1 VTPALAFRLAEVAA
15 MAEVVKRLRDER
27 DALSVELTEFD
38 DTLTRGLGS
47 YGTIGRAANLAM
59 VRTLRNFLDVVAAD
73 VGVSG
78 ETLRCDPAGA
88 CVLLDERRTS
98 AFKDG
103 QLHEAERMAPVV
115 EEIAEQKDINHRRVE
130 RLESENADIRA
141 ALTAAKLPDGIPLAL
156 GVKRLASLLGD
167 VERER
172 DALRAEVST
181 LNIYRQRREPILTA
195 LGGAREECASL
206 RAEVE
211 RLTIECDAAR
221 KAAEELRLT
230 LLAEQG
236 DIKGAPDGWKRTGS
250 IWFRPLGPV
259 NHQVEVRR
267 STIHPTG
274 EPYHWTLYTPTL
286 TAEGYAPYAR
296 EAMKRADKAFQEKA

>member
-1 VTPALAFRLAEVAA
+1 
-15 MAEVVKRLRDER
+15 
-27 DALSVELTEFD
+27 
-38 DTLTRGLGS
+38 
-47 YGTIGRAANLAM
+47 
-59 VRTLRNFLDVVAAD
+59 
-73 VGVSG
+73 
-78 ETLRCDPAGA
+78 
-88 CVLLDERRTS
+88 
-98 AFKDG
+98 
-103 QLHEAERMAPVV
+103 
-115 EEIAEQKDINHRRVE
+115 VE

-221 KAAEELRLT
+221 KDAEELRLT

-236 DIKGAPDGWKRTGS
+236 NAEGAPSKGWQAPTR
-250 IWFRPLGPV
+250 
-259 NHQVEVRR
+259 VRR
-267 STIHPTG
+267 SFRREGQGWLIDVYRADGGDWTWDFWRLGVAAG
-274 EPYHWTLYTPTL
+274 EPVGTGTEPTARAAMQAADRALFESRRAAMQAADRALFESRRAAMQAADRALFESRRAAMQAADRALFESRRAACVKRALKLKTDGVILWPPNGAHQQTPTIMIDRLSDPAL
-286 TAEGYAPYAR
+286 T
-296 EAMKRADKAFQEKA
+296 EAALAIYEKALFP